1 MGEERNGL
9 SKNPPVAFPRH
20 LNEGMDFID
29 FLLTKPETPKNGL
42 DQAIEELEN
51 GEYDTYS
58 NFDDFLSEVE
68 HES

>member
-1 MGEERNGL
+1 
-9 SKNPPVAFPRH
+9 
-20 LNEGMDFID
+20 MDFID
-29 FLLTKPETPKNGL
+29 FLHTKPETPKNGL